1 MNSGARIGL
10 AEEVKAMFKI
20 AWEDPEEP
28 DKGFKYLYLTTED
41 YAKVANLNSVRAILI
56 EDEGEQ
62 RYKIT
67 DIIGKDDGL
76 GVENLRYAG
85 LIAGETSQAYEEIV
99 TIAMVT
105 CRTIGIGSYVV
116 RLGQRV
122 IQIDNS
128 HIILTGYAALNKV
141 RLDIKSVYY
150 PRVSKLRHYCIP
162 HIRAQFRDTLY
173 LKNRPHSQRNY
184 KCLFMC
190 KIYLENIFAL

>member
-1 MNSGARIGL
+1 MAIQIRAELIILALQQIYISVNSGARIGL
-10 AEEVKAMFKI
+10 AEEVKSMFRI

-28 DKGFKYLYLTTED
+28 DKGFKYLYLSTED

-141 RLDIKSVYY
+141 RRKKPSNTV
-150 PRVSKLRHYCIP
+150 
-162 HIRAQFRDTLY
+162 FLY
-173 LKNRPHSQRNY
+173 
-184 KCLFMC
+184 
-190 KIYLENIFAL
+190 

>member
-1 MNSGARIGL
+1 
-10 AEEVKAMFKI
+10 MFKI

-141 RLDIKSVYY
+141 RLLDIYY
-150 PRVSKLRHYCIP
+150 PRVSKHRHYCIL
-162 HIRAQFRDTLY
+162 HIRPQLRDTLY
-173 LKNRPHSQRNY
+173 FKNRLHSQRNY
-184 KCLFMC
+184 KCLFIC
-190 KIYLENIFAL
+190 KKYLENIFAL

>member
-1 MNSGARIGL
+1 
-10 AEEVKAMFKI
+10 MFKI

-41 YAKVANLNSVRAILI
+41 YAQVANLNSVRAILI

-141 RLDIKSVYY
+141 TRQ
-150 PRVSKLRHYCIP
+150 H
-162 HIRAQFRDTLY
+162 
-173 LKNRPHSQRNY
+173 
-184 KCLFMC
+184 LFL
-190 KIYLENIFAL
+190 I

>member
-1 MNSGARIGL
+1 
-10 AEEVKAMFKI
+10 MFKI

-28 DKGFKYLYLTTED
+28 DKGFKYLYLSTED
-41 YAKVANLNSVRAILI
+41 YAQVANLNSVRAILI

-141 RLDIKSVYY
+141 SK
-150 PRVSKLRHYCIP
+150 SKLVLQWI
-162 HIRAQFRDTLY
+162 
-173 LKNRPHSQRNY
+173 S
-184 KCLFMC
+184 
-190 KIYLENIFAL
+190 

>member
-1 MNSGARIGL
+1 
-10 AEEVKAMFKI
+10 MFKI

-28 DKGFKYLYLTTED
+28 DKGFKYLYLSTED

-141 RLDIKSVYY
+141 RPEKPY
-150 PRVSKLRHYCIP
+150 
-162 HIRAQFRDTLY
+162 T
-173 LKNRPHSQRNY
+173 
-184 KCLFMC
+184 
-190 KIYLENIFAL
+190 IFASTNHFSDCSFSCWAARFMPRITSWVECRSCSTTV